1 MMELLT
7 TTAEGESDSSVKTLY
22 TSIDNNTI
30 LLQVV
35 SGKRDVL
42 KCLFIFIDGPTQVYK
57 ESCENPISTIALSEK
72 SIVVLYLECRLGV
85 NYLKLARKDVKVK
98 RNNGNFSFRLLW
110 RFKFAFF
117 TSAVLMLKDTFSIWT
132 NLGNCKHLLFVC
144 FMCLW

>member
-1 MMELLT
+1 MMELVT
-7 TTAEGESDSSVKTLY
+7 TTTEGESGSSVKTLY

-72 SIVVLYLECRLGV
+72 SM
-85 NYLKLARKDVKVK
+85 
-98 RNNGNFSFRLLW
+98 SFC
-110 RFKFAFF
+110 
-117 TSAVLMLKDTFSIWT
+117 I
-132 NLGNCKHLLFVC
+132 
-144 FMCLW
+144 